1 MSTTPSGATESEG
14 NTIPRGSKIRERLK
28 DLIMNR
34 RKGLKNMYGE
44 TEDELNESL
53 KVPIKRGEEMEK
65 WLIAEKKCPGEIAKD
80 LTVLT
85 LYDVAI
91 LIGTFFRGSVHSP
104 EFVLLTVGWMD
115 G

>member
-1 MSTTPSGATESEG
+1 MSTTAPSTNSRVGGTLGPGIGE
-14 NTIPRGSKIRERLK
+14 KFK

-34 RKGLKNMYGE
+34 RKGLKNMYGR
-44 TEDELNESL
+44 TEDELNTSL
-53 KVPIKRGEEMEK
+53 EALIRRGEVMEK
-65 WLIAEKKCPGEIAKD
+65 NLIEMGCTGEIAKE

-104 EFVLLTVGWMD
+104 EFVLLTVGWTD